1 MAASPAVTKSP
12 KPRGHRLLKQRVLT
26 AIAMLLVLYAGTVW
40 LSPLLF
46 AGFLSLV
53 LLPALTEWGRLMGLT
68 RDRERLGW
76 VLFFTAILS
85 LVIWL
90 LLIPD
95 AARAQQTG
103 LYLTMDLTL
112 NVTGV
117 SIISALAMMFW
128 IGIFY
133 FLRRYPRRQEYW
145 QARWRIGLM
154 GLACLL
160 PTWVGFLY
168 LKVLAPSGLLVLILV
183 ALVSVVDIGAYFT
196 GRAWGNAKLAPA
208 LSPKKSWAGFWGGL
222 GSCAALTVCLLTW
235 VHIEFQA
242 LSPLTW
248 IVLLLASLVL
258 AVFSVVGDLFESMLK
273 RHRGLKDSGRS
284 LPGHGGVLDR
294 IDSLVAATPVYVL
307 ALVLLSTRI
316 EVL

>member
-1 MAASPAVTKSP
+1 M
-12 KPRGHRLLKQRVLT
+12 LKQRVLT
-26 AIAMLLVLYAGTVW
+26 AIVMLLVLYAGTAW
-40 LSPLLF
+40 LSPVMF
-46 AGFLSLV
+46 AGFLSLI
-53 LLPALTEWGRLMGLT
+53 LLPALLEWGRLMGLV
-68 RDRERLGW
+68 RDRERLIF
-76 VLFFTAILS
+76 VLSFTAILS
-85 LVIWL
+85 LVIWFL
-90 LLIPD
+90 LAPD
-95 AARAQQTG
+95 TGRVQQTG
-103 LYLTMDLTL
+103 LFLTTSLTL

-117 SIISALAMMFW
+117 IIISGLAVLFW

-183 ALVSVVDIGAYFT
+183 ALVSVVDIGAYFA
-196 GRAWGNAKLAPA
+196 GRAWGNSKLAPD
-208 LSPKKSWAGFWGGL
+208 LSPKKTWAGFWGGV
-222 GSCAALTVCLLTW
+222 GSCVALTLCLLAW
-235 VHIEFQA
+235 VHTEYQT
-242 LSPLTW
+242 LTAFTW
-248 IVLLLASLVL
+248 LLLLLAALLL
-258 AVFSVVGDLFESMLK
+258 AVFSVIGDLFESMLK
-273 RHRGLKDSGRS
+273 RHRGIKDSGRS

-307 ALVLLSTRI
+307 ALVLLSTRL

>member
-1 MAASPAVTKSP
+1 M
-12 KPRGHRLLKQRVLT
+12 LKQRILT
-26 AIAMLLVLYAGTVW
+26 AIVMLLVLYAGTAW
-40 LSPLLF
+40 LSPVMF
-46 AGFLSLV
+46 AGFLSLI
-53 LLPALTEWGRLMGLT
+53 LLPALLEWGRLMGLV
-68 RDRERLGW
+68 RDLERMAW
-76 VLFFTAILS
+76 VFSFTAILS
-85 LVIWL
+85 LVIWFL
-90 LLIPD
+90 LLPD
-95 AARAQQTG
+95 TGTEQQTG
-103 LYLTMDLTL
+103 LFLTTSLTL

-133 FLRRYPRRQEYW
+133 FLKRYPRRQEVW

-183 ALVSVVDIGAYFT
+183 ALVSVVDIGAYFS
-196 GRAWGNAKLAPA
+196 GRAWGNAKLAPD
-208 LSPKKSWAGFWGGL
+208 LSPKKTWAGFWGGVA
-222 GSCAALTVCLLTW
+222 GCGALTLALLIW
-235 VHIEFQA
+235 VHTEHQA

-248 IVLLLASLVL
+248 VLLLLAAMLL
-258 AVFSVVGDLFESMLK
+258 AVFSVIGDLFESMLK
-273 RHRGLKDSGRS
+273 RHRGIKDSGRS

-307 ALVLLSTRI
+307 ALVLLSSRL